1 MNRLTRVLAHAVGAA
16 LLITAAACSNSP
28 ASSGS
33 GSSGSAA
40 SGGTVTVLYSNNYVF
55 NSDALA
61 TQWWNGI
68 AKQWKIKYPNT
79 KLVLES
85 TGGTDVDLMN
95 KAAILFRSPSTTPDV
110 IQMPTT
116 YMAQFAESGYLEP
129 LNSFVQSPLAASF
142 WPAMPAGV
150 QNMSTIG
157 GNVYAVNA
165 GNNNT
170 GLLYNKAM
178 LIKAGIK
185 MPWNPTSWAQ
195 ILQAAEK
202 VKTANPGVWPL
213 WVAAGVAAG
222 PTNVLQGSGNLI
234 FGSSNPTMFD
244 TKTQKWVVNSSGIRS
259 TLEFYQEMF
268 QMGLGAPT
276 SQLFRA
282 DAVGQPPLL
291 MKQGKLAIA
300 IGSNWYP
307 TVWAAPNSAAPWAA
321 AKTAVGAAPFPTESG
336 QAPGAASTLG
346 GWAYAVA
353 KASKNVQG
361 AENFIALA
369 STPAN
374 QLTTAVWSGF
384 VPPSTPVGEQPVFI
398 NFAPPFQAD
407 FNTYAKYGVALP
419 NNVNFPV
426 YARAL
431 NTVTGD
437 FAQNPNASLSAEL
450 AKLSSLLTQQLGP
463 GSVETQP

>member
-1 MNRLTRVLAHAVGAA
+1 MKHFKRVAVPAVGAA
-16 LLITAAACSNSP
+16 LLVITAACSGSP
-28 ASSGS
+28 AGSGS
-33 GSSGSAA
+33 GSSGS
-40 SGGTVTVLYSNNYVF
+40 GTVTVLYSNNYVF

-61 TQWWNGI
+61 TQWWKGI
-68 AKQWKIKYPNT
+68 AKQWKAKYPHT
-79 KLVLES
+79 KLVLQG
-85 TGGTDVDLMN
+85 TGGTDIDLMN

-116 YMAQFAESGYLEP
+116 YVAQFAGSNYLEP
-129 LNSFVQSPLAASF
+129 LNSFVHSSKAASF
-142 WPAMPAGV
+142 WPTMPAGV
-150 QNMSTIG
+150 QNMSTIDG
-157 GNVYAVNA
+157 KVYSVNA

-178 LIKAGIK
+178 LTKAGVK
-185 MPWNPTSWAQ
+185 MPWQPTNWQQ
-195 ILQAAEK
+195 ILQVAAK
-202 VKTANPGVWPL
+202 VKAANPGVWPL

-234 FGSSNPTMFD
+234 FGSSNTTMFD
-244 TKTQKWVVNSSGIRS
+244 TKTKKWVVDSSGIRA
-259 TLEFYQEMF
+259 TLEFYQTMF
-268 QMGLGAPT
+268 KQGLGAPT

-291 MKQGKLAIA
+291 LKQGKLAIA

-307 TVWAAPNSAAPWAA
+307 SVWASPKSAAPWAA
-321 AKTAVGAAPFPTESG
+321 AKTAVGSAPFPTESG

-346 GWAYAVA
+346 GWAYAVS
-353 KASKNVQG
+353 KASKNIQG
-361 AENFIALA
+361 AEDFIALA
-369 STPAN
+369 SSPAN

-384 VPPSTPVGEQPVFI
+384 VPPSTPVGEKPLFI

-437 FAQNPNASLSAEL
+437 FAQNPNASMSAEL
-450 AKLSSLLTQQLGP
+450 AKFSSLVSQQLGS
-463 GSVETQP
+463 GSVETLP

>member
-1 MNRLTRVLAHAVGAA
+1 MKRLTRVVAPVVGAA
-16 LLITAAACSNSP
+16 LLATAAACSNS
-28 ASSGS
+28 SSNSGS
-33 GSSGSAA
+33 GSSGS
-40 SGGTVTVLYSNNYVF
+40 SSGTVTVLYSNNYVF

-61 TQWWNGI
+61 KQWWNGI
-68 AKQWKIKYPNT
+68 AKQWKTKYPHI
-79 KLVLES
+79 KLVLEG
-85 TGGTDVDLMN
+85 TGGTDIDLMN

-110 IQMPTT
+110 IQLPTT
-116 YMAQFAESGYLEP
+116 YVAQFAGSGYLDP
-129 LNSFVQSPLAASF
+129 LNSFVQSPLASSF
-142 WPAMPAGV
+142 WPTMPAGV
-150 QNMSTIG
+150 QNMSTIS
-157 GNVYAVNA
+157 GNVYAINA

-170 GLLYNKAM
+170 GLLYNKPM

-185 MPWNPTSWAQ
+185 MPWNPTNWAE
-195 ILQAAEK
+195 ILQVAAK
-202 VKTANPGVWPL
+202 VKAANPSVWPL

-234 FGSSNPTMFD
+234 FGSSNTTMFD
-244 TKTQKWVVNSSGIRS
+244 TKTKKWVVNSSGIRA
-259 TLEFYQEMF
+259 TLAFYQKMD

-276 SQLFRA
+276 SQLFRT

-291 MKQGKLAIA
+291 MKKGELAIA

-321 AKTAVGAAPFPTESG
+321 AKNDVGSAPFPTENG

-346 GWAYAVA
+346 GWAYAVS

-361 AENFIALA
+361 AEDFIALA

-384 VPPSTPVGEQPVFI
+384 VPPSTPVGQQPLFI

-407 FNTYAKYGVALP
+407 FNNYAKVGVALP

-437 FAQNPNASLSAEL
+437 FAQNPNASMSAEL
-450 AKLSSLLTQQLGP
+450 AKLSSLVTQQLGP
-463 GSVETQP
+463 NSVETLP

>member
-1 MNRLTRVLAHAVGAA
+1 MKLLRRVMAPAAAAA
-16 LLITAAACSNSP
+16 LAITAAACSGSP
-28 ASSGS
+28 SGSGS
-33 GSSGSAA
+33 GSSG
-40 SGGTVTVLYSNNYVF
+40 GGTVTVLYSNNYVF
-55 NSDALA
+55 NSDQLA
-61 TQWWNGI
+61 TQWWKGI
-68 AKQWKIKYPNT
+68 AKQWKAKYPHT
-79 KLVLES
+79 KLILEG
-85 TGGTDVDLMN
+85 TGGTDIDLMN

-116 YMAQFAESGYLEP
+116 YVAQFAGSNYLAP
-129 LNSFVQSPLAASF
+129 LNSFVNSPLAASF
-142 WPAMPAGV
+142 WPTMPAGV
-150 QNMSTIG
+150 HAMSTID
-157 GNVYAVNA
+157 GNVYSVNA

-178 LIKAGIK
+178 LTKAGVK
-185 MPWNPTSWAQ
+185 MPWNPTNWQQ
-195 ILQAAEK
+195 ILQVAAK
-202 VKTANPGVWPL
+202 VKAANPGVWPL

-234 FGSSNPTMFD
+234 FGSSNTTMFD
-244 TKTQKWVVNSSGIRS
+244 TKTKKWVVNSSGIRA
-259 TLEFYQEMF
+259 TLAFYQSMF
-268 QMGLGAPT
+268 QQGLGAPT
-276 SQLFRA
+276 SQLFRS

-307 TVWAAPNSAAPWAA
+307 SVWASNQSAAPWAA
-321 AKTAVGAAPFPTESG
+321 AKTAVGSAPFPTENG

-346 GWAYAVA
+346 GWAYAVS
-353 KASKNVQG
+353 KASKNVQA
-361 AENFIALA
+361 AEDFIALA
-369 STPAN
+369 SSPPN

-384 VPPSTPVGEQPVFI
+384 VPPSTPVGEKPLFI

-437 FAQNPNASLSAEL
+437 FAQNPNASMSAEL
-450 AKLSSLLTQQLGP
+450 AKLSSLVSQQLGP
-463 GSVETQP
+463 DSVETLP

>member
-157 GNVYAVNA
+157 GNVYAINA

>member
-1 MNRLTRVLAHAVGAA
+1 MKRLTRVVAPAVGAA
-16 LLITAAACSNSP
+16 LLVTAAACSNSP
-28 ASSGS
+28 SNSGS
-33 GSSGSAA
+33 GSGSGSG
-40 SGGTVTVLYSNNYVF
+40 GGTVTVLYTNNYVF

-68 AKQWKIKYPNT
+68 AKQWKTKYPHT
-79 KLVLES
+79 KLVLEG
-85 TGGTDVDLMN
+85 TGGTDIDLMN

-116 YMAQFAESGYLEP
+116 YVAQFAGSGYLAS
-129 LNSFVQSPLAASF
+129 LNSFVQSPLASSF
-142 WPAMPAGV
+142 WPTMPAGV

-157 GNVYAVNA
+157 GQVYAINA

-178 LIKAGIK
+178 LIKAGVT
-185 MPWNPTSWAQ
+185 MPWNPTNWAE
-195 ILQAAEK
+195 ILQVAAK
-202 VKTANPGVWPL
+202 VKAANPGVWPL

-234 FGSSNPTMFD
+234 FGSSNATMFD
-244 TKTQKWVVNSSGIRS
+244 TKTKKWVVNSSGIRA
-259 TLEFYQEMF
+259 TLAFYQKMD

-307 TVWAAPNSAAPWAA
+307 TVWAASNSAAPWAA
-321 AKTAVGAAPFPTESG
+321 AKTEVGSAPFPTESG

-346 GWAYAVA
+346 GWAYAIS
-353 KASKNVQG
+353 KASKNAQA
-361 AENFIALA
+361 AEDFIALA

-384 VPPSTPVGEQPVFI
+384 VPPSTPVGQQPLFI

-407 FNTYAKYGVALP
+407 FNNYAKVGVALP

-437 FAQNPNASLSAEL
+437 FAQNPNASMSTEL
-450 AKLSSLLTQQLGP
+450 AKLASLVTQQLGP
-463 GSVETQP
+463 DSVETLP

>member
-1 MNRLTRVLAHAVGAA
+1 MNRLTRIIAPAIGIALVG
-16 LLITAAACSNSP
+16 TAAACSSSP

-33 GSSGSAA
+33 GSSGS
-40 SGGTVTVLYSNNYVF
+40 SSSTVTVLYTNNYVF

-68 AKQWKIKYPNT
+68 AKQWKAKYPHT
-79 KLVLES
+79 KLVLEG

-95 KAAILFRSPSTTPDV
+95 KAAILFRSPKTTPDV

-116 YMAQFAESGYLEP
+116 YVAQFAGSNYLAS
-129 LNSFVQSPLAASF
+129 LNSFVSSPLAAKF
-142 WPAMPAGV
+142 WPTMPAGV
-150 QNMSTIG
+150 QNMSKIDG
-157 GNVYAVNA
+157 KVYAINA

-178 LIKAGIK
+178 LIKAGVK
-185 MPWNPTSWAQ
+185 MPWKPTSWAQ
-195 ILQAAEK
+195 IIQVAEQ
-202 VKTANPGVWPL
+202 VKAANPGVWPL

-234 FGSSNPTMFD
+234 FGSSDATMFD
-244 TKTQKWVVNSSGIRS
+244 SKTQKWVVNSSGIRA
-259 TLEFYQEMF
+259 TLDFYQKMF
-268 QMGLGAPT
+268 KMGLGAPT

-291 MKQGKLAIA
+291 MKQGKLAIS

-307 TVWAAPNSAAPWAA
+307 TVWAAPKSAAPWAA
-321 AKTAVGAAPFPTESG
+321 AKTAVGSAPFPTENG
-336 QAPGAASTLG
+336 QGPGAASTLG

-353 KASKNVQG
+353 KSSKNVQA
-361 AENFIALA
+361 AEDFIALA
-369 STPAN
+369 SAPAN

-384 VPPSTPVGEQPVFI
+384 VPPSTPVGEQPLFI

-419 NNVNFPV
+419 NNVNFSV

-437 FAQNPNASLSAEL
+437 FAQNPGASMSAEL
-450 AKLSSLLTQQLGP
+450 AKLSSLVTQQLGSN
-463 GSVETQP
+463 SVESQP

>member
-1 MNRLTRVLAHAVGAA
+1 MKHFKLVAVPVVGAA
-16 LLITAAACSNSP
+16 LLVTAAACSGSS
-28 ASSGS
+28 AGSGS
-33 GSSGSAA
+33 GSSGS
-40 SGGTVTVLYSNNYVF
+40 GTVTVLYSNNYVF

-61 TQWWNGI
+61 TQWWKGI
-68 AKQWKIKYPNT
+68 AKQWKAKYPHT
-79 KLVLES
+79 KLVLEG
-85 TGGTDVDLMN
+85 TGGTDIDLMN

-116 YMAQFAESGYLEP
+116 YVAQFAGSNYLEP
-129 LNSFVQSPLAASF
+129 LNSFVHSSKASSF
-142 WPAMPAGV
+142 WPTMPAGV
-150 QNMSTIG
+150 QNMSTIDG
-157 GNVYAVNA
+157 KVYSVNA

-178 LIKAGIK
+178 LTKAGIK
-185 MPWNPTSWAQ
+185 MPWQPTNWQQ
-195 ILQAAEK
+195 ILQVAAK
-202 VKTANPGVWPL
+202 VKAANPGVWPL

-234 FGSSNPTMFD
+234 FGSSNTTMFD
-244 TKTQKWVVNSSGIRS
+244 TKTKKWVVDSSGIRA
-259 TLEFYQEMF
+259 TLEFYQTMF
-268 QMGLGAPT
+268 KQGLGAPT

-291 MKQGKLAIA
+291 LKQGKLAIA

-307 TVWAAPNSAAPWAA
+307 SVWASPKSAAPWAA
-321 AKTAVGAAPFPTESG
+321 AKTAVGSAPFPTESG

-346 GWAYAVA
+346 GWAYAVS

-361 AENFIALA
+361 AEDFIALA
-369 STPAN
+369 SSPAN

-384 VPPSTPVGEQPVFI
+384 VPPSTPVGEKPLFI

-437 FAQNPNASLSAEL
+437 FAQNPNASMSAEL
-450 AKLSSLLTQQLGP
+450 AKFSSLVSQQLGS
-463 GSVETQP
+463 GSVETLP